1 MPDSQDQGAT
11 APEAEDF
18 NDFFDN
24 ALCGYLITNPRG
36 EILRGNARL
45 ASWFGCAVPDLA
57 GKKFSDLLTIGGKI
71 YYETHLGPLLRMQGF
86 FDEVALE
93 LSLDGAQ
100 RFPVLANAMERR
112 DIDQVPLFVRITLFK
127 ATDRRLYE
135 QNLRDARTLAETSLS
150 KEREDSVL
158 REQFIA
164 VLGHDL
170 RNPLGAITSS
180 LTLLSALLPNDKARS
195 VLSLAQKSSE
205 RMALLINDIMDFARG
220 RLGGGMTLD
229 LKKSDMAP
237 VLMHV
242 VDELR
247 TTWPDRQI
255 DTDFDDRLMV
265 ICDVARLSQLLSNL
279 LANAITHGS
288 SDGPIVVRATI
299 EGEAFDMSVANT
311 GRPIPPEA
319 LERLFDP
326 FTREE
331 VRPSQ
336 NGLGLGLYISSEI
349 ARAHGGTLSATSS
362 PEQTR
367 FTFRMP
373 VANPAS

>member
-1 MPDSQDQGAT
+1 MPGSNDHGAA

-18 NDFFDN
+18 DDFFDN
-24 ALCGYLITNPRG
+24 ALCGYLIANPRG
-36 EILRGNARL
+36 EIMRANARL
-45 ASWFGCAVPDLA
+45 AAWFGCSVPDLA
-57 GKKFSDLLTIGGKI
+57 GKRFSDLLTIGGKI

-93 LSLDGAQ
+93 LSFNGAE

-112 DIDQVPLFVRITLFK
+112 DIDQVPLFIRYTLFK

-135 QNLRDARTLAETSLS
+135 QNLRDARTLAESSLF
-150 KEREDSVL
+150 KEREESVL

-170 RNPLGAITSS
+170 RNPLSAITAS

-205 RMALLINDIMDFARG
+205 RMALLINDIMNFARG

-229 LKKSDMAP
+229 LKETDMAP
-237 VLMHV
+237 VLLHV

-247 TTWPDRQI
+247 TTWPERRI
-255 DTDFDDRLMV
+255 ETDFDDRLAV
-265 ICDVARLSQLLSNL
+265 VCDVARLSQLLSNL

-288 SDGPIVVRATI
+288 ADGPIVVRTTI
-299 EGEAFDMSVANT
+299 APEGFEMSVANA

-362 PEQTR
+362 PVQTR

-373 VANPAS
+373 IANPAC